1 MVNMKSGIEF
11 NEVLTKKSKI
21 AYGSC
26 NTAGNILSGI
36 GFTAIT
42 FYYNVKLGLAA
53 ELIGIAWLIFAFWN
67 AINDPLFGYIE
78 DRTKSDL
85 GRRIPYIRY
94 GAPVY
99 GVLFVLCWIPL
110 VDINNE
116 MALFIYFL
124 IILFAFDTIFTIVVL
139 ITYILPAEMAITS
152 KERASLMVYA
162 TYIGVIG
169 FVLTFVV
176 PLMLLTGETTGIDLN
191 FIIAMIIIGAAC
203 TVVMVVSSYYIKEYK
218 FAQLEEPLGVI
229 PALKE
234 SFKNKPFIIF
244 ELSLFC
250 IILAQTML
258 TTAVFYYVDFVL
270 NLSGVMA
277 IVPII
282 IVIGVM
288 FAFAYFAS
296 KLINKY
302 GLKKVFIFGQ
312 IILGIGFVLT
322 FFIGWSLSTVI
333 FSMVLI
339 GIGLSILFMESPII
353 LADTIDFDETKTNK
367 RRETTYTGIEA
378 LITKPAISLGNW
390 LFLVIISG
398 YGFQETAK
406 TQPDSAILGIMIGFT
421 LIPAI
426 FIFLSALIMK
436 FYTLDGPEWT
446 EQKLKLQE
454 VHKKKEKE
462 YIQYLKEQGK
472 L

>member
-1 MVNMKSGIEF
+1 MSSEIEF
-11 NEVLTKKSKI
+11 KEVLSRKSKV
-21 AYGSC
+21 AYGSA

-36 GFTAIT
+36 AFTAIT
-42 FYYNVKLGLAA
+42 FYYNVKLGLSA

-99 GVLFVLCWIPL
+99 GVLFILCWIPL

-116 MALFIYFL
+116 FALFLYFL
-124 IILFAFDTIFTIVVL
+124 IILFVFDTIFTIVVL

-162 TYIGVIG
+162 TLIGAIGYVITY
-169 FVLTFVV
+169 VI
-176 PLMLLTGETTGIDLN
+176 PLMLLTGESKGIDLN
-191 FIIAMIIIGAAC
+191 FLIAMIIIGIAC
-203 TVVMVVSSYYIKEYK
+203 TIVLFVSSYYIKEYK

-229 PALKE
+229 PAIKE

-250 IILAQTML
+250 IILGQTML

-277 IVPII
+277 IIP
-282 IVIGVM
+282 IVIVI
-288 FAFAYFAS
+288 FTIFLFAYFAS
-296 KLINKY
+296 KLIEKY
-302 GLKKVFIFGQ
+302 GLKKIFILGQ
-312 IILGIGFVLT
+312 IITGIGFILT
-322 FFIGWSLSTVI
+322 FFIGWSLNTVI
-333 FSMVLI
+333 ISMLLI
-339 GIGLSILFMESPII
+339 GIGLSIIIIESPII
-353 LADTIDFDETKTNK
+353 LADTIDFDEIKTDK

-390 LFLVIISG
+390 LFLITISSF
-398 YGFQETAK
+398 GFQEAAK
-406 TQPDSAILGIMIGFT
+406 TQSDAAIMGIMIGFT
-421 LIPAI
+421 IIPAI
-426 FIFLSALIMK
+426 FVFISAFIMK

-446 EQKLKLQE
+446 EQKLKLQQ
-454 VHKKKEKE
+454 VHEEKEKE
-462 YIQYLKEQGK
+462 YIKYLKEQGK
-472 L
+472 I

>member
-1 MVNMKSGIEF
+1 MSSEIEF
-11 NEVLTKKSKI
+11 KEVLSKKSKV
-21 AYGSC
+21 AYGSA
-26 NTAGNILSGI
+26 NTAGNILSGVA
-36 GFTAIT
+36 FTAIT
-42 FYYNVKLGLAA
+42 FYYNVKLGLSA

-110 VDINNE
+110 VDINDE
-116 MALFIYFL
+116 FALFLYFL
-124 IILFAFDTIFTIVVL
+124 TILFVFDTIFTIVVL

-162 TYIGVIG
+162 TLIGSVGYVI
-169 FVLTFVV
+169 TFAV
-176 PLMLLTGETTGIDLN
+176 PLMLLTGESTGIDLN
-191 FIIAMIIIGAAC
+191 FIIAMIIIGIAC
-203 TVVMVVSSYYIKEYK
+203 TLVLFVSSYYIKEYK
-218 FAQLEEPLGVI
+218 FTQLEEPLGVI
-229 PALKE
+229 PAIKE

-250 IILAQTML
+250 IILGQTML

-282 IVIGVM
+282 IVILTI
-288 FAFAYFAS
+288 FIFAYFAS
-296 KLINKY
+296 KLIEKY

-312 IILGIGFVLT
+312 ILTGIGFLLT
-322 FFIGWSLSTVI
+322 FFIGWSLNTVI
-333 FSMVLI
+333 ISMLLI
-339 GIGLSILFMESPII
+339 GMGLSIIIIESPIL
-353 LADTIDFDETKTNK
+353 LADTIDFDEIKTNK

-378 LITKPAISLGNW
+378 LITKPAISLGNF
-390 LFLVIISG
+390 LFLIIISSF
-398 YGFQETAK
+398 GFQEAAK
-406 TQPDSAILGIMIGFT
+406 TQSDSAILGIMIGFT
-421 LIPAI
+421 IIPAI
-426 FIFLSALIMK
+426 FVFISAFIMK

-446 EQKLKLQE
+446 KQKMELQK
-454 VHKKKEKE
+454 VHEEKE
-462 YIQYLKEQGK
+462 REYIKYLKEQGK
-472 L
+472 I

>member
-1 MVNMKSGIEF
+1 MVNMNSGIEF
-11 NEVLTKKSKI
+11 KEVLTRKSKV
-21 AYGSC
+21 AYGSA

-116 MALFIYFL
+116 MALFLYFL

-176 PLMLLTGETTGIDLN
+176 PLILLTGETTGIDLN

-250 IILAQTML
+250 IILGQTML

-277 IVPII
+277 IVPIL

-288 FAFAYFAS
+288 FAFAYPAS
-296 KLINKY
+296 KLIEKY

-312 IILGIGFVLT
+312 ITLGIGFVLT
-322 FFIGWSLSTVI
+322 FFIGWSLNTVI
-333 FSMVLI
+333 ISMVLI

-353 LADTIDFDETKTNK
+353 LADTIDFDELKTDK

-398 YGFQETAK
+398 YGFQEAASA
-406 TQPDSAILGIMIGFT
+406 QPDSAILGIMIGFT
-421 LIPAI
+421 IIPAI

-436 FYTLDGPEWT
+436 FYTLDGSEWT
-446 EQKLKLQE
+446 EQKLKLQGIHE
-454 VHKKKEKE
+454 KKEKE
-462 YIQYLKEQGK
+462 YLQHLKEQGK

>member
-1 MVNMKSGIEF
+1 MEH
-11 NEVLTKKSKI
+11 
-21 AYGSC
+21 
-26 NTAGNILSGI
+26 LS
-36 GFTAIT
+36 TECYL
-42 FYYNVKLGLAA
+42 FY
-53 ELIGIAWLIFAFWN
+53 
-67 AINDPLFGYIE
+67 
-78 DRTKSDL
+78 S
-85 GRRIPYIRY
+85 
-94 GAPVY
+94 
-99 GVLFVLCWIPL
+99 WIPL

-116 MALFIYFL
+116 MALFLYFL

-176 PLMLLTGETTGIDLN
+176 PLILLTGETTGIDLN

-203 TVVMVVSSYYIKEYK
+203 TVVMFIGSYHIKEYK

-229 PALKE
+229 PAIKE

-296 KLINKY
+296 KLIEKY

-312 IILGIGFVLT
+312 ITLGIGFVLT
-322 FFIGWSLSTVI
+322 FFIGWSLNTVI
-333 FSMVLI
+333 ISMVLI

-353 LADTIDFDETKTNK
+353 LADTIDFDELKTDK

-398 YGFQETAK
+398 YGFQERAS
-406 TQPDSAILGIMIGFT
+406 TQSDTAILGIMIGFT
-421 LIPAI
+421 IIPAI
-426 FIFLSALIMK
+426 FIFLSAIIMK
-436 FYTLDGPEWT
+436 YYSLDGPEWT
-446 EQKLKLQE
+446 EQKLKLQGIHE
-454 VHKKKEKE
+454 KKEKE
-462 YIQYLKEQGK
+462 YLQHLKEQGK

>member
-1 MVNMKSGIEF
+1 
-11 NEVLTKKSKI
+11 
-21 AYGSC
+21 
-26 NTAGNILSGI
+26 
-36 GFTAIT
+36 
-42 FYYNVKLGLAA
+42 
-53 ELIGIAWLIFAFWN
+53 
-67 AINDPLFGYIE
+67 
-78 DRTKSDL
+78 
-85 GRRIPYIRY
+85 
-94 GAPVY
+94 
-99 GVLFVLCWIPL
+99 
-110 VDINNE
+110 
-116 MALFIYFL
+116 
-124 IILFAFDTIFTIVVL
+124 
-139 ITYILPAEMAITS
+139 
-152 KERASLMVYA
+152 
-162 TYIGVIG
+162 
-169 FVLTFVV
+169 
-176 PLMLLTGETTGIDLN
+176 
-191 FIIAMIIIGAAC
+191 
-203 TVVMVVSSYYIKEYK
+203 MVVSSYYIKEYK

-250 IILAQTML
+250 IILGQTML

-270 NLSGVMA
+270 NLSGVMS

-288 FAFAYFAS
+288 FAFAYPAS
-296 KLINKY
+296 KLIEKY

-312 IILGIGFVLT
+312 ITLGIGFVLT
-322 FFIGWSLSTVI
+322 FFIGWSLNTVI
-333 FSMVLI
+333 ISMVLI

-353 LADTIDFDETKTNK
+353 LADTIDFDELKTDK

-398 YGFQETAK
+398 YGFQEAAK

-421 LIPAI
+421 IIPAI

-446 EQKLKLQE
+446 EQKLKLQGIHE
-454 VHKKKEKE
+454 KKEIE
-462 YIQYLKEQGK
+462 YLQHLKEQGK

>member
-1 MVNMKSGIEF
+1 MVNMNSGIEF
-11 NEVLTKKSKI
+11 KEVLTRKSKV
-21 AYGSC
+21 AYGSA

-116 MALFIYFL
+116 MALFLYFL

-176 PLMLLTGETTGIDLN
+176 PLILLTGETTGIDLN

-250 IILAQTML
+250 IILGQTML

-277 IVPII
+277 IVPIL

-288 FAFAYFAS
+288 FAFAYPAS
-296 KLINKY
+296 KLIEKY

-312 IILGIGFVLT
+312 ITLGIGFVLT
-322 FFIGWSLSTVI
+322 FFIGWSLNTVI
-333 FSMVLI
+333 ISMVLI
-339 GIGLSILFMESPII
+339 GIGLSILFMESPIL
-353 LADTIDFDETKTNK
+353 LADTIDFDELKTDK

-398 YGFQETAK
+398 YGFQEAASA
-406 TQPDSAILGIMIGFT
+406 QPDSAILGIMIGFT
-421 LIPAI
+421 IIPAI

-436 FYTLDGPEWT
+436 FYTLDGSEWT
-446 EQKLKLQE
+446 EQKLKLQGIHE
-454 VHKKKEKE
+454 KKEKE
-462 YIQYLKEQGK
+462 YLQHLKEQGK

>member
-1 MVNMKSGIEF
+1 MVNMNSGIEF
-11 NEVLTKKSKI
+11 NEVLTRKSKI

-116 MALFIYFL
+116 MALFLYFL

-176 PLMLLTGETTGIDLN
+176 PLILLTGETTGIDLN

-250 IILAQTML
+250 IILGQTML

-288 FAFAYFAS
+288 FAFAYPAS
-296 KLINKY
+296 KLIEKY

-312 IILGIGFVLT
+312 ITLGIGFVLT
-322 FFIGWSLSTVI
+322 FFIGWSLNTVI
-333 FSMVLI
+333 ISMVLI

-353 LADTIDFDETKTNK
+353 LADTIDFDELKTDK

-390 LFLVIISG
+390 LFLLIISG
-398 YGFQETAK
+398 YGFQEAAS

-421 LIPAI
+421 IIPAI

-436 FYTLDGPEWT
+436 FYTLDGSEWT
-446 EQKLKLQE
+446 EQKLKLQGIHE
-454 VHKKKEKE
+454 KKEKE
-462 YIQYLKEQGK
+462 YLQHLKEQGK

>member
-1 MVNMKSGIEF
+1 MVNMNSGIEF
-11 NEVLTKKSKI
+11 KEVLTRKSKV
-21 AYGSC
+21 AYGSV
-26 NTAGNILSGI
+26 NMAGNILSGI

-99 GVLFVLCWIPL
+99 GMLFVLCWIPL
-110 VDINNE
+110 VDITNE
-116 MALFIYFL
+116 MALFLYFL

-176 PLMLLTGETTGIDLN
+176 PLILLTGETTGIDLN

-250 IILAQTML
+250 IILGQTML

-270 NLSGVMA
+270 NLSGVMS

-288 FAFAYFAS
+288 FAFAYPAS
-296 KLINKY
+296 KLIEKY

-312 IILGIGFVLT
+312 ITLGIGFVLT
-322 FFIGWSLSTVI
+322 FFIGWSLNTVI
-333 FSMVLI
+333 ISMVLI

-353 LADTIDFDETKTNK
+353 LADTIDFDELKTDK

-398 YGFQETAK
+398 YGFQEAAS

-421 LIPAI
+421 IIPAI

-446 EQKLKLQE
+446 EQKLKLQGIHE
-454 VHKKKEKE
+454 KKEIE
-462 YIQYLKEQGK
+462 YLQHLKEQGN

>member
-1 MVNMKSGIEF
+1 MVNMNSGIEF
-11 NEVLTKKSKI
+11 KEVLTRKSKV
-21 AYGSC
+21 AYGSV

-110 VDINNE
+110 VDITNE
-116 MALFIYFL
+116 MALFLYFL

-176 PLMLLTGETTGIDLN
+176 PLILLTGETTGIDLN

-250 IILAQTML
+250 IILGQTML

-270 NLSGVMA
+270 NLSGVMS

-288 FAFAYFAS
+288 FAFAYPAS
-296 KLINKY
+296 KLIEKY

-312 IILGIGFVLT
+312 ITLGIGFVLT
-322 FFIGWSLSTVI
+322 FFIGWSLNTVI
-333 FSMVLI
+333 ISMVLI

-353 LADTIDFDETKTNK
+353 LADTIDFDELKTDK

-398 YGFQETAK
+398 YGFQEAAS

-421 LIPAI
+421 IIPAI

-446 EQKLKLQE
+446 KQKLKLQGIHE
-454 VHKKKEKE
+454 KKEIE
-462 YIQYLKEQGK
+462 YLQHLKEQGN

>member
-1 MVNMKSGIEF
+1 MVNMNSGIEF
-11 NEVLTKKSKI
+11 KEVLTKKSKV
-21 AYGSC
+21 AYGSV

-53 ELIGIAWLIFAFWN
+53 ELIGVAWLIFAVWN

-116 MALFIYFL
+116 MALFLYFL

-176 PLMLLTGETTGIDLN
+176 PLILLTGETTGIDLN

-203 TVVMVVSSYYIKEYK
+203 TVVMFIGSYHIKEYK

-229 PALKE
+229 PAIKE

-250 IILAQTML
+250 IILGQTML

-288 FAFAYFAS
+288 FAFAYPAS
-296 KLINKY
+296 KLIEKY

-322 FFIGWSLSTVI
+322 FFIGWSLSTVVV
-333 FSMVLI
+333 SMVLI

-353 LADTIDFDETKTNK
+353 LADTIDFDELKTDK

-398 YGFQETAK
+398 YGFQERAS
-406 TQPDSAILGIMIGFT
+406 TQSDTAILGIMIGFT
-421 LIPAI
+421 IIPAI
-426 FIFLSALIMK
+426 FIFLSAIIMK
-436 FYTLDGPEWT
+436 YYSLDGPEWT
-446 EQKLKLQE
+446 EQKLKLQSIHE
-454 VHKKKEKE
+454 KKEKE
-462 YIQYLKEQGK
+462 YLQHLKEQGK

>member
-1 MVNMKSGIEF
+1 MVNMNSGIEF
-11 NEVLTKKSKI
+11 KEVLTRKSKV
-21 AYGSC
+21 AYGSA

-53 ELIGIAWLIFAFWN
+53 ELIGIAWLIFAVWN

-116 MALFIYFL
+116 MALFLYFL

-139 ITYILPAEMAITS
+139 ITYILPAEMALTS

-176 PLMLLTGETTGIDLN
+176 PLILLTGETTGIDLN

-203 TVVMVVSSYYIKEYK
+203 TVVMFVSSYYIKEYK

-229 PALKE
+229 PAIKE
-234 SFKNKPFIIF
+234 SFKNKNFIIF

-250 IILAQTML
+250 IILGQTML

-296 KLINKY
+296 KLIEKY

-322 FFIGWSLSTVI
+322 FFIGWSLNTVI
-333 FSMVLI
+333 ISMVLI
-339 GIGLSILFMESPII
+339 GIGLSILFIESPLI

-390 LFLVIISG
+390 LFLIIISG
-398 YGFQETAK
+398 YGFQERAN
-406 TQPDSAILGIMIGFT
+406 TQSDEAIMGIMIGFT
-421 LIPAI
+421 IIPAI

-446 EQKLKLQE
+446 EQKLKLQGIHE
-454 VHKKKEKE
+454 KKEKE

>member
-1 MVNMKSGIEF
+1 MVNMNSGIEF
-11 NEVLTKKSKI
+11 KEVLTKKSKV
-21 AYGSC
+21 AYGSV

-53 ELIGIAWLIFAFWN
+53 ELIGVAWLIFAVWN

-116 MALFIYFL
+116 MALFLYFL

-176 PLMLLTGETTGIDLN
+176 PLILLTGETTGIDLN

-203 TVVMVVSSYYIKEYK
+203 TVVMFIGSYHIKEYK

-229 PALKE
+229 PAIKE

-296 KLINKY
+296 KLIEKY

-312 IILGIGFVLT
+312 ITLGIGFVLT
-322 FFIGWSLSTVI
+322 FFIGWSLNTVI
-333 FSMVLI
+333 ISMVLI

-353 LADTIDFDETKTNK
+353 LADTIDFDELKTDK

-398 YGFQETAK
+398 YGFQERAS
-406 TQPDSAILGIMIGFT
+406 TQSDTAILGIMIGFT
-421 LIPAI
+421 IIPAI
-426 FIFLSALIMK
+426 FIFLSAIIMK
-436 FYTLDGPEWT
+436 YYSLDGPEWT
-446 EQKLKLQE
+446 EQKLKLQGIHE
-454 VHKKKEKE
+454 KKEKE
-462 YIQYLKEQGK
+462 YLQHLKEQGK